1 MFGSKIRHW
10 NPERR
15 AFRGLSYRKG
25 CRRIGDLRTETFR
38 RADRREDR
46 RPE

>member
-10 NPERR
+10 NPERTY
-15 AFRGLSYRKG
+15 RGLSYRNG
-25 CRRIGDLRTETFR
+25 FRRIRPLREQRAR
-38 RADRREDR
+38 RADRREAR